1 MSRPFGINRFHLC
14 AAIALALIWPADVH
28 AQRRFR
34 VSSPADAVDALPG
47 DGICATSTGE
57 CTLRAAVQET
67 NALGGAD
74 IIRVPAGRFTLALQ
88 GGNEDLAAS
97 GDLDILDNLR
107 IVGSGAD
114 RTVISASGLGDR
126 VFHVSPGGAAITV
139 ALTNLTVRDGFFRG
153 PIGQFSSGGGL
164 ANAGRLEL
172 VRVVVAENSSDSS
185 GGGIFNSGVL
195 TVRNCE
201 LTLNHAGA
209 TVSSGRGGAIHNV
222 GSADIRS
229 SLLTQNDATTRGGAI
244 LNDAGGILS
253 ISDTRITSNLAGA
266 TQGLGGGLYNA
277 GVLHVSRT
285 TISGNGGGDFTS
297 GIGIANAG
305 SLTLVNSTLSGN
317 RAFFGTGGG
326 LFSTGSA
333 LVIASTLVA
342 NESAFQGCC
351 VLGSGGVFAGG
362 GTIVLSHTIVAG
374 NRDRPLGGTFRDCA
388 TDADG
393 QIVSR
398 GYNIFGLAAGCSA
411 DGAFDQEHD
420 PAAVFVTL
428 LSPLG
433 NNGGPTPTHALLA
446 GSPAIDAGDPAG
458 CRDERGRRLRVDQR
472 GLRRPRDGSGTGSAV
487 CDIGAFERQPSDVP

>member
-1 MSRPFGINRFHLC
+1 M
-14 AAIALALIWPADVH
+14 
-28 AQRRFR
+28 
-34 VSSPADAVDALPG
+34 
-47 DGICATSTGE
+47 
-57 CTLRAAVQET
+57 
-67 NALGGAD
+67 
-74 IIRVPAGRFTLALQ
+74 
-88 GGNEDLAAS
+88 
-97 GDLDILDNLR
+97 
-107 IVGSGAD
+107 
-114 RTVISASGLGDR
+114 ISASGLGHR
-126 VFHVSPGGAAITV
+126 VFHVSPGGAVITV

-326 LFSTGSA
+326 LF
-333 LVIASTLVA
+333 
-342 NESAFQGCC
+342 
-351 VLGSGGVFAGG
+351 
-362 GTIVLSHTIVAG
+362 
-374 NRDRPLGGTFRDCA
+374 
-388 TDADG
+388 
-393 QIVSR
+393 
-398 GYNIFGLAAGCSA
+398 
-411 DGAFDQEHD
+411 
-420 PAAVFVTL
+420 
-428 LSPLG
+428 
-433 NNGGPTPTHALLA
+433 
-446 GSPAIDAGDPAG
+446 
-458 CRDERGRRLRVDQR
+458 
-472 GLRRPRDGSGTGSAV
+472 GTGKRV
-487 CDIGAFERQPSDVP
+487 GDRVNVGGK